1 MDPDMVRQQEE
12 AEAASHSPRPNL
24 EPSPALAGAQPLVED
39 YPFTADFRGAPPDS
53 GAPPQ
58 QEKAG
63 QRGVWFTALLATVLT
78 VIGLSQ
84 GLKLGANLSLV
95 PVQALA
101 AGALGGVIAG
111 WGGTGL
117 WLRLRHR
124 LSWGRAIV
132 AAFLPTT
139 LATIVMM
146 ASMKLA
152 DRYWAIAPRE
162 LAVVM
167 EEYQA
172 GVFILSGGALIAY
185 LLAFQRLRKASRR

>member
-1 MDPDMVRQQEE
+1 MRIGV
-12 AEAASHSPRPNL
+12 
-24 EPSPALAGAQPLVED
+24 LAHPGV
-39 YPFTADFRGAPPDS
+39 FTI
-53 GAPPQ
+53 
-58 QEKAG
+58 
-63 QRGVWFTALLATVLT
+63 LT
-78 VIGLSQ
+78 VIWLSQ

-111 WGGTGL
+111 WTGTGL